1 MNGNAT
7 EPVAGERRAPW
18 QARRAG
24 KKYDAQLGVVFDAI
38 REPMTPPQTTKKPI
52 GSAG

>member
-1 MNGNAT
+1 MGTQPSPLRANA
-7 EPVAGERRAPW
+7 ELRGKLAELE
-18 QARRAG
+18 